1 MYILEVAGIMEKTLS
16 RRFVLISLLLVV
28 VIYLLSHVQLSLS
41 EYLLIPNLKT
51 LAPWEKI
58 YDKPR
63 QYIKKQR
70 RQFADQSTY
79 SQSYGFFQ

>member
-41 EYLLIPNLKT
+41 EYLLIPN
-51 LAPWEKI
+51 
-58 YDKPR
+58 
-63 QYIKKQR
+63 
-70 RQFADQSTY
+70 
-79 SQSYGFFQ
+79 